1 MSWKMLAGVSQRV
14 KVDKGGEVVGG
25 GTFQVMAACVVI
37 EIGLAGGDEGDVRAR
52 AMAWWK
58 RNLSYLWMLCR
69 SSSDC
74 VTELVVGR
82 CWRCLTRCDEQR
94 IWRVVYFG
102 KPPPSGAAKEIR
114 CALVCRRSSIHVVV
128 LHTRPKL
135 SSTEGSACC
144 VGESMQM

>member
-1 MSWKMLAGVSQRV
+1 MSWKVLVGVFHRV

-25 GTFQVMAACVVI
+25 GTFQVMAACVAI
-37 EIGLAGGDEGDVRAR
+37 ERAGLVGVGDEGDVRAR

-82 CWRCLTRCDEQR
+82 C
-94 IWRVVYFG
+94 
-102 KPPPSGAAKEIR
+102 
-114 CALVCRRSSIHVVV
+114 
-128 LHTRPKL
+128 
-135 SSTEGSACC
+135 
-144 VGESMQM
+144 